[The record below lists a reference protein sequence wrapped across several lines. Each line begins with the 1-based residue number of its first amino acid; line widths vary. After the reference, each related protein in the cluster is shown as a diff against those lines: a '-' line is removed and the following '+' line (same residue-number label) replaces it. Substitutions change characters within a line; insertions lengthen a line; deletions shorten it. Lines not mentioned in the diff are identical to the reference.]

1 MRRPMRRLEQ
11 EGDLLDLR
19 FARNV
24 KLGLTGPLI
33 DAQDVGLPGF
43 ASARDE
49 SRDDSDETTQNCAG
63 AKSCESR
70 STRAGD
76 SGAPKWPANLD
87 QVSVFPPS
95 LAANSTDLGAG
106 WMHRGIEGD

>member
-1 MRRPMRRLEQ
+1 MRRLEQ

-19 FARNV
+19 FARDV

-49 SRDDSDETTQNCAG
+49 SRADSKETTQNCAG
-63 AKSCESR
+63 TKSCESHPA
-70 STRAGD
+70 RAGD
-76 SGAPKWPANLD
+76 GGIPKWPANLD

-95 LAANSTDLGAG
+95 LAANSTDPGAG